1 MLLGDLLLWHLR
13 LFICKLSAPHG
24 TALNTP
30 STQSSRCLV
39 LLLSSPVCCSLEVV
53 VSGGGDQPLHLP
65 RGLVRGRGGSPLSKS
80 QPLFPVLCLCVWKQ
94 RVEVSCCGLP
104 SICRPVPAVT
114 FTSQGW
120 EDRDLSLPFITLY
133 QGSQFY

>member
-30 STQSSRCLV
+30 RTQSSRCLV

-53 VSGGGDQPLHLP
+53 VAGGGDQPPGCAP
-65 RGLVRGRGGSPLSKS
+65 RPR
-80 QPLFPVLCLCVWKQ
+80 
-94 RVEVSCCGLP
+94 
-104 SICRPVPAVT
+104 A
-114 FTSQGW
+114 SQGW
-120 EDRDLSLPFITLY
+120 IPAV
-133 QGSQFY
+133 